1 MPVSSSWST
10 STTHDPVATTSLDL
24 TTPATSRADGL
35 DFAPQ
40 AAAPSPSRAHRW
52 PCRIKIP
59 HSCPLLEPHSSS
71 EPHPSMEQNM
81 EIILKALQD
90 LRQDNL
96 ELRQDNLRTNA
107 RLDDL
112 TTSILRQNEAPH
124 MEDTEEG
131 HNAIPN
137 RPPRQGHPYR
147 GQDHFHR
154 DQDEGMRGV
163 KVEAPTFDGCLD
175 PWVFTDWLRQME
187 HFFEWYN
194 WAENKKVRFAK
205 MKLIG
210 RAQLYWDEITNN
222 LARRQEPPI
231 SDWPEMKQA
240 LSRNYLPTTYKST
253 LLEKWDNL
261 RQGPRSV
268 IDYIEQFQEYKRRCQ
283 IVEEEVVTL
292 GRLKKGLNDDL
303 RRELIIRGVTSL
315 DQAYDLAKNCELAA
329 KTPFMRRSDF
339 RGTTNNLHPSS
350 NRPPRTGPTPTPV
363 GKDVKGKE
371 VARDPS
377 KPNTRTQC
385 FKCQGFGHVAAQCP
399 NRTLFITEDECEDD
413 LEEEVYEPECL
424 EDLDDYEGDTKC
436 LGCIRVISPH
446 ASLPEDATDGP
457 RLIVV
462 RCALTLPKE
471 SEDWR
476 RSNIFHTYVKCGST
490 NCKVIID
497 SGSCINAVSSNLV
510 TRLGV
515 KLIPHP
521 NPYKVS
527 WVDTSSIDIKE
538 RCLLP
543 IQFMSYKDEIWC
555 DVIPMDVGHVILED
569 AQPILKEFC
578 DIFPDE
584 LPDELPPM
592 RDIQHAIDFT
602 PGAALPN
609 LPHYRM
615 NPTEHGELR
624 RQINDLLHKGFLR
637 ESLSPCAVP
646 ALLTP
651 KKDGSWRMCV
661 DSRAINK
668 ITVKYRFPIPRLD
681 DMLDMMAG
689 ATIFSKIDL
698 KSGYHQIR
706 IRVSADPQK
715 IKAIVDWPE
724 PKNIHEVRSFHG
736 LATFYRRFI
745 RGFSTIMAP
754 ITDCIGG
761 VLSQERHPIAYF
773 SEKLNDAKLRY
784 STYDKEFYAV
794 VQALRHWSHYL
805 LPKEFVI
812 YSDHDALR
820 HLNSQKKL
828 NFRHASWV
836 EYLQRYNFSL
846 KHKAGIEN
854 KAADALSRRVT
865 LLSMMSTNIT
875 GFERLRDEYESCPD
889 FGQVHATLSSAPHPT
904 IEDYTIQN
912 GYLFKANKLC
922 IPRTSVR
929 DFLVWELHAGGLA
942 GHFGRDKTI
951 EEVERQFYWPG
962 LKRDVAKIIGHC
974 RQCQLAKHRK
984 QNVGL
989 YTPLPVPDR
998 PWQDVSMDFVLG
1010 LPRTLKKH
1018 DSIFVVVDRFSK
1030 MAHFI
1035 PCSKTSDASKIA
1047 KLYFDE
1053 IVKLYGLPKTI
1064 VSDRDVRFMS
1074 YFWKTL
1080 WHLVGTKLKFSAAYH
1095 PQTDGQTEVVN
1106 RSLGNLLRCLVGDH
1120 ARTWDSILPIAQF
1133 AYNNSV
1139 NRTIGMS
1146 PFEVVHGYKARK
1158 PLDLLPMSPQVR
1170 MSESAEAFARH
1181 VHDLHKDISTRIHL
1195 SNTRYKVQA
1204 DSRRRHL
1211 EFAVGDYVMI
1221 RIRPERFPS
1230 GTVKKLQARSAGPFK
1245 VLKRIGS
1252 NAYVIEL
1259 PPDYGISST
1268 FNIED
1273 LIAYK
1278 GPATIPDDPF
1288 TEPSPTPTISPDFDP
1303 IPPNIPPTHKE
1314 SIDAILDEQVV
1325 FTRDGTVQ
1333 RFLVRWHGR
1342 PESDCT
1348 WIAREDLQQLDPDLL
1363 EYYQSRIDALPST
1376 SYRPPITRVYGRRKK
1391 PSVPP
1396 VTLWL
1401 DDDDSFAV

>member
-1 MPVSSSWST
+1 
-10 STTHDPVATTSLDL
+10 
-24 TTPATSRADGL
+24 
-35 DFAPQ
+35 
-40 AAAPSPSRAHRW
+40 
-52 PCRIKIP
+52 
-59 HSCPLLEPHSSS
+59 
-71 EPHPSMEQNM
+71 MEQNM

-131 HNAIPN
+131 HDAIPN

-413 LEEEVYEPECL
+413 LEEEV
-424 EDLDDYEGDTKC
+424 
-436 LGCIRVISPH
+436 
-446 ASLPEDATDGP
+446 
-457 RLIVV
+457 
-462 RCALTLPKE
+462 
-471 SEDWR
+471 
-476 RSNIFHTYVKCGST
+476 
-490 NCKVIID
+490 IID
-497 SGSCINAVSSNLV
+497 SGSCINAVSSSLV

-555 DVIPMDVGHVILED
+555 DVIPMDVGHVILGRPWLYDLDVTIYGRTNSCSFTFKGKKIKLNPLQPRHITEGKKREESKGKGLHIISPKVTERL
-569 AQPILKEFC
+569 PILKEFC

-609 LPHYRM
+609 LA
-615 NPTEHGELR
+615 
-624 RQINDLLHKGFLR
+624 
-637 ESLSPCAVP
+637 SLSDESPLSMECDA
-646 ALLTP
+646 
-651 KKDGSWRMCV
+651 
-661 DSRAINK
+661 
-668 ITVKYRFPIPRLD
+668 
-681 DMLDMMAG
+681 
-689 ATIFSKIDL
+689 
-698 KSGYHQIR
+698 SGL
-706 IRVSADPQK
+706 
-715 IKAIVDWPE
+715 
-724 PKNIHEVRSFHG
+724 G
-736 LATFYRRFI
+736 
-745 RGFSTIMAP
+745 
-754 ITDCIGG
+754 IGG

-794 VQALRHWSHYL
+794 LGRVLAALQS
-805 LPKEFVI
+805 F
-812 YSDHDALR
+812 A
-820 HLNSQKKL
+820 
-828 NFRHASWV
+828 
-836 EYLQRYNFSL
+836 L

-922 IPRTSVR
+922 IPRTP
-929 DFLVWELHAGGLA
+929 
-942 GHFGRDKTI
+942 
-951 EEVERQFYWPG
+951 Q
-962 LKRDVAKIIGHC
+962 
-974 RQCQLAKHRK
+974 
-984 QNVGL
+984 
-989 YTPLPVPDR
+989 
-998 PWQDVSMDFVLG
+998 
-1010 LPRTLKKH
+1010 
-1018 DSIFVVVDRFSK
+1018 
-1030 MAHFI
+1030 
-1035 PCSKTSDASKIA
+1035 DASKIA

-1259 PPDYGISST
+1259 PPDYGMEQFSVSWFDGT
-1268 FNIED
+1268 
-1273 LIAYK
+1273 
-1278 GPATIPDDPF
+1278 DDQSQIVHGLPL
-1288 TEPSPTPTISPDFDP
+1288 ERNS
-1303 IPPNIPPTHKE
+1303 
-1314 SIDAILDEQVV
+1314 
-1325 FTRDGTVQ
+1325 TRDAGLMKPSV
-1333 RFLVRWHGR
+1333 
-1342 PESDCT
+1342 P
-1348 WIAREDLQQLDPDLL
+1348 PDLTL
-1363 EYYQSRIDALPST
+1363 WST
-1376 SYRPPITRVYGRRKK
+1376 SYRPPITTSLRTQEETFSSSCDLMVGRRRFICCLTDDHLILLDRVESSST
-1391 PSVPP
+1391 PGELVRTP
-1396 VTLWL
+1396 VITPDYFPLF
-1401 DDDDSFAV
+1401 S

>member
-1 MPVSSSWST
+1 
-10 STTHDPVATTSLDL
+10 VATTKFESVQGDEWK
-24 TTPATSRADGL
+24 TAFKTKDGL
-35 DFAPQ
+35 YEWLVMPFGLSN
-40 AAAPSPSRAHRW
+40 APSTFMRVMTQVLRPFMGKFVVVYFDDILIYSKSKDQHLT
-52 PCRIKIP
+52 
-59 HSCPLLEPHSSS
+59 HLEQVCTALRKESLYANLKKCSFFTDKVIFLGFVVSS
-71 EPHPSMEQNM
+71 E
-81 EIILKALQD
+81 
-90 LRQDNL
+90 
-96 ELRQDNLRTNA
+96 
-107 RLDDL
+107 
-112 TTSILRQNEAPH
+112 
-124 MEDTEEG
+124 G
-131 HNAIPN
+131 
-137 RPPRQGHPYR
+137 
-147 GQDHFHR
+147 
-154 DQDEGMRGV
+154 
-163 KVEAPTFDGCLD
+163 
-175 PWVFTDWLRQME
+175 
-187 HFFEWYN
+187 
-194 WAENKKVRFAK
+194 
-205 MKLIG
+205 
-210 RAQLYWDEITNN
+210 
-222 LARRQEPPI
+222 
-231 SDWPEMKQA
+231 
-240 LSRNYLPTTYKST
+240 
-253 LLEKWDNL
+253 
-261 RQGPRSV
+261 
-268 IDYIEQFQEYKRRCQ
+268 
-283 IVEEEVVTL
+283 
-292 GRLKKGLNDDL
+292 
-303 RRELIIRGVTSL
+303 
-315 DQAYDLAKNCELAA
+315 
-329 KTPFMRRSDF
+329 
-339 RGTTNNLHPSS
+339 
-350 NRPPRTGPTPTPV
+350 
-363 GKDVKGKE
+363 
-371 VARDPS
+371 
-377 KPNTRTQC
+377 
-385 FKCQGFGHVAAQCP
+385 
-399 NRTLFITEDECEDD
+399 
-413 LEEEVYEPECL
+413 
-424 EDLDDYEGDTKC
+424 
-436 LGCIRVISPH
+436 
-446 ASLPEDATDGP
+446 
-457 RLIVV
+457 
-462 RCALTLPKE
+462 
-471 SEDWR
+471 
-476 RSNIFHTYVKCGST
+476 
-490 NCKVIID
+490 
-497 SGSCINAVSSNLV
+497 
-510 TRLGV
+510 
-515 KLIPHP
+515 
-521 NPYKVS
+521 
-527 WVDTSSIDIKE
+527 
-538 RCLLP
+538 
-543 IQFMSYKDEIWC
+543 
-555 DVIPMDVGHVILED
+555 
-569 AQPILKEFC
+569 
-578 DIFPDE
+578 
-584 LPDELPPM
+584 
-592 RDIQHAIDFT
+592 
-602 PGAALPN
+602 
-609 LPHYRM
+609 
-615 NPTEHGELR
+615 
-624 RQINDLLHKGFLR
+624 
-637 ESLSPCAVP
+637 
-646 ALLTP
+646 
-651 KKDGSWRMCV
+651 
-661 DSRAINK
+661 
-668 ITVKYRFPIPRLD
+668 
-681 DMLDMMAG
+681 
-689 ATIFSKIDL
+689 
-698 KSGYHQIR
+698 
-706 IRVSADPQK
+706 VSADPQK

-745 RGFSTIMAP
+745 HGFSTIMAP
-754 ITDCIGG
+754 ITDCMKQGEFKWSKAATRAFGEVKKKMTEAPVMRLPDFTKLFEVECDASGLGIGG

-794 VQALRHWSHYL
+794 VQALRHWCHYL

-836 EYLQRYNFSL
+836 EYLQRYSFAL

-865 LLSMMSTNIT
+865 LLSMMSTNVT

-889 FGQVHATLSSAPHPT
+889 FGKLHATLSSAPHPT
-904 IEDYTIQN
+904 IEDYTIQD

-1181 VHDLHKDISTRIHL
+1181 VHDLHKDISNRIHS

-1259 PPDYGISST
+1259 PSDYGISST

-1273 LIAYK
+1273 LVAYK

-1288 TEPSPTPTISPDFDP
+1288 TEPPLPPPLALTLTPSPQTSHPHIKNLLMLFWMSRLFSPGM
-1303 IPPNIPPTHKE
+1303 
-1314 SIDAILDEQVV
+1314 EQFSVSW
-1325 FTRDGTVQ
+1325 FDGTDDQSQIV
-1333 RFLVRWHGR
+1333 HGL
-1342 PESDCT
+1342 PERTYSSST
-1348 WIAREDLQQLDPDLL
+1348 QTYWSTTRAALMPFHRRVI
-1363 EYYQSRIDALPST
+1363 ALPLHEFT
-1376 SYRPPITRVYGRRKK
+1376 GAGRNIQF
-1391 PSVPP
+1391 
-1396 VTLWL
+1396 LL
-1401 DDDDSFAV
+1401 

>member
-1 MPVSSSWST
+1 MV
-10 STTHDPVATTSLDL
+10 VA
-24 TTPATSRADGL
+24 
-35 DFAPQ
+35 
-40 AAAPSPSRAHRW
+40 
-52 PCRIKIP
+52 
-59 HSCPLLEPHSSS
+59 
-71 EPHPSMEQNM
+71 
-81 EIILKALQD
+81 
-90 LRQDNL
+90 
-96 ELRQDNLRTNA
+96 
-107 RLDDL
+107 
-112 TTSILRQNEAPH
+112 
-124 MEDTEEG
+124 
-131 HNAIPN
+131 
-137 RPPRQGHPYR
+137 
-147 GQDHFHR
+147 
-154 DQDEGMRGV
+154 V
-163 KVEAPTFDGCLD
+163 
-175 PWVFTDWLRQME
+175 
-187 HFFEWYN
+187 
-194 WAENKKVRFAK
+194 
-205 MKLIG
+205 
-210 RAQLYWDEITNN
+210 
-222 LARRQEPPI
+222 LARDIWMWE
-231 SDWPEMKQA
+231 A
-240 LSRNYLPTTYKST
+240 
-253 LLEKWDNL
+253 
-261 RQGPRSV
+261 
-268 IDYIEQFQEYKRRCQ
+268 FRRDGGSAARHG
-283 IVEEEVVTL
+283 I
-292 GRLKKGLNDDL
+292 GKG
-303 RRELIIRGVTSL
+303 GW
-315 DQAYDLAKNCELAA
+315 LAA
-329 KTPFMRRSDF
+329 
-339 RGTTNNLHPSS
+339 L
-350 NRPPRTGPTPTPV
+350 
-363 GKDVKGKE
+363 
-371 VARDPS
+371 
-377 KPNTRTQC
+377 
-385 FKCQGFGHVAAQCP
+385 
-399 NRTLFITEDECEDD
+399 
-413 LEEEVYEPECL
+413 
-424 EDLDDYEGDTKC
+424 
-436 LGCIRVISPH
+436 VISPH

-476 RSNIFHTYVKCGST
+476 RSNIFHTYVKCDST

-497 SGSCINAVSSNLV
+497 SGSCINAVSSSLV

-555 DVIPMDVGHVILED
+555 DVIPMDVGHVILGRPWLYDLDVTIYGRTNSCSFTFKGKKIKLNPLQPRHITEGKKREESKGKGLHIISPKVTERLVTKGATMFALMAREIEPIVHEAPLED

-706 IRVSADPQK
+706 IRPGDEWKTAFKTKDGLYEWLVMPFGLSNAPSTFMRVMTQVLRPFMGKFVVVYFDDILIYSKSKDQHLTHLEQVCTALRKESLYANLKKCSFFTDKVIFLGFVVSSEGVSADPQK

-754 ITDCIGG
+754 ITDCMKQGEFKWSKAATRAFEEVKRKMTEAPVMRLPDFTKLFEVECDASGVGIGG

-773 SEKLNDAKLRY
+773 SEKLNDAKLKY

-794 VQALRHWSHYL
+794 VQALRHWCHYCDAPNSDKANPVIPCGLGHMGPNEDVRDLSGGDCDAPNSDKSQMWLAFSLGCYNYL

-836 EYLQRYNFSL
+836 EYLQRYSFAL

-865 LLSMMSTNIT
+865 LLSMMSTNVT
-875 GFERLRDEYESCPD
+875 GFDRLRDEYESCPD
-889 FGQVHATLSSAPHPT
+889 FGKLHATLSSAPHPT
-904 IEDYTIQN
+904 IEDYTIQD

-1047 KLYFDE
+1047 QLYFDE

-1064 VSDRDVRFMS
+1064 VSDRDVKFMS

-1158 PLDLLPMSPQVR
+1158 PLDLLPMSPHVR

-1181 VHDLHKDISTRIHL
+1181 VHDLHKDISNRIHS

-1259 PPDYGISST
+1259 PSDYGISST

-1273 LIAYK
+1273 LVAYK

-1288 TEPSPTPTISPDFDP
+1288 IEPSPTPTISPDFDT

-1314 SIDAILDEQVV
+1314 SIDAILDEQVIL
-1325 FTRDGTVQ
+1325 TRDGTVQ

-1363 EYYQSRIDALPST
+1363 EHYQSRIDALPST
-1376 SYRPPITRVYGRRKK
+1376 SYRPPTTRVYRRRKK
-1391 PSVPP
+1391 HLVHP

>member
-1 MPVSSSWST
+1 MTKINLIYLPHEICAAAKAAAAEAAAKALIHTNIPHTNKPHRKTHHSPSLSAVKLSSATRSNPKPTNPHHQSPNLQIPNKTQPLSTYPNPGKSRSAPQATVSPPPEVNRAVHMPVSNT
-10 STTHDPVATTSLDL
+10 KHL
-24 TTPATSRADGL
+24 TWRTLR
-35 DFAPQ
+35 
-40 AAAPSPSRAHRW
+40 
-52 PCRIKIP
+52 
-59 HSCPLLEPHSSS
+59 
-71 EPHPSMEQNM
+71 
-81 EIILKALQD
+81 KA
-90 LRQDNL
+90 
-96 ELRQDNLRTNA
+96 
-107 RLDDL
+107 
-112 TTSILRQNEAPH
+112 
-124 MEDTEEG
+124 M
-131 HNAIPN
+131 NAIPN

-385 FKCQGFGHVAAQCP
+385 FKCQ
-399 NRTLFITEDECEDD
+399 
-413 LEEEVYEPECL
+413 EEVYEPECL

-497 SGSCINAVSSNLV
+497 SGSCINAVSSSLV

-555 DVIPMDVGHVILED
+555 DVIPMDVGHVILGRPWLYDLDVTIYGRTNSCSFTFKGKKIKLNPLQPRHITEGKKREESKGKGLHIISPKDPPED

-706 IRVSADPQK
+706 IRPGDEWKTAFKTKD
-715 IKAIVDWPE
+715 
-724 PKNIHEVRSFHG
+724 G
-736 LATFYRRFI
+736 LYEWLVMPFGLSNAPSTFMRVMTQVLRPFMGKRFI

-754 ITDCIGG
+754 ITDCMKQG
-761 VLSQERHPIAYF
+761 
-773 SEKLNDAKLRY
+773 
-784 STYDKEFYAV
+784 EFK
-794 VQALRHWSHYL
+794 WS
-805 LPKEFVI
+805 
-812 YSDHDALR
+812 
-820 HLNSQKKL
+820 
-828 NFRHASWV
+828 
-836 EYLQRYNFSL
+836 
-846 KHKAGIEN
+846 
-854 KAADALSRRVT
+854 KAATRA
-865 LLSMMSTNIT
+865 
-875 GFERLRDEYESCPD
+875 FEEVKRKMTE
-889 FGQVHATLSSAPHPT
+889 AP
-904 IEDYTIQN
+904 
-912 GYLFKANKLC
+912 ANKLC

-974 RQCQLAKHRK
+974 RQCQLAKHHSQKWLTSSR
-984 QNVGL
+984 
-989 YTPLPVPDR
+989 
-998 PWQDVSMDFVLG
+998 
-1010 LPRTLKKH
+1010 
-1018 DSIFVVVDRFSK
+1018 
-1030 MAHFI
+1030 
-1035 PCSKTSDASKIA
+1035 CSKTSDASKIA
-1047 KLYFDE
+1047 QLYFDE

-1064 VSDRDVRFMS
+1064 VSDRDVKFMS

-1080 WHLVGTKLKFSAAYH
+1080 WHLV
-1095 PQTDGQTEVVN
+1095 
-1106 RSLGNLLRCLVGDH
+1106 GNLLRCLVGDH

-1158 PLDLLPMSPQVR
+1158 PLDLLPMSPHVR

-1181 VHDLHKDISTRIHL
+1181 VHDLHKDISNR
-1195 SNTRYKVQA
+1195 
-1204 DSRRRHL
+1204 
-1211 EFAVGDYVMI
+1211 DYVMI

-1252 NAYVIEL
+1252 NAL
-1259 PPDYGISST
+1259 
-1268 FNIED
+1268 F
-1273 LIAYK
+1273 
-1278 GPATIPDDPF
+1278 
-1288 TEPSPTPTISPDFDP
+1288 
-1303 IPPNIPPTHKE
+1303 
-1314 SIDAILDEQVV
+1314 

-1376 SYRPPITRVYGRRKK
+1376 SYRPPTTRVYRRRKK
-1391 PSVPP
+1391 HLVHP

>member
-24 TTPATSRADGL
+24 TTPAGADGL

-40 AAAPSPSRAHRW
+40 AAAPSPSRAHRCMRLRSGRVVSD
-52 PCRIKIP
+52 PTFL
-59 HSCPLLEPHSSS
+59 STLEPHSSS

-490 NCKVIID
+490 NCKVGPWLYDLDVTIYGRTNSCSFTFKGKKIKLNPLQPRHIIEGKKREE
-497 SGSCINAVSSNLV
+497 SKGKGLHIISPKETERLV
-510 TRLGV
+510 TKGATMFALMARE
-515 KLIPHP
+515 I
-521 NPYKVS
+521 
-527 WVDTSSIDIKE
+527 E
-538 RCLLP
+538 P
-543 IQFMSYKDEIWC
+543 IVHED
-555 DVIPMDVGHVILED
+555 PPED

-706 IRVSADPQK
+706 IRPGDEWKTAFKTKDGVSADPQK

-773 SEKLNDAKLRY
+773 SEKLNDAKLKY

-794 VQALRHWSHYL
+794 LGLRTR
-805 LPKEFVI
+805 P
-812 YSDHDALR
+812 
-820 HLNSQKKL
+820 Q
-828 NFRHASWV
+828 
-836 EYLQRYNFSL
+836 
-846 KHKAGIEN
+846 
-854 KAADALSRRVT
+854 DALSRRVT
-865 LLSMMSTNIT
+865 LLSMMSTNVT
-875 GFERLRDEYESCPD
+875 GFDRLRDEYESCPD
-889 FGQVHATLSSAPHPT
+889 FGKLHATLSSAPHPT
-904 IEDYTIQN
+904 IEDYTIQD

-1047 KLYFDE
+1047 QLYFDE

-1064 VSDRDVRFMS
+1064 VSDRDVKFMS

-1158 PLDLLPMSPQVR
+1158 PLDLLPMSPHVR

-1181 VHDLHKDISTRIHL
+1181 VHDLHKDISNRIHS

-1259 PPDYGISST
+1259 PSDYALT
-1268 FNIED
+1268 
-1273 LIAYK
+1273 L
-1278 GPATIPDDPF
+1278 T
-1288 TEPSPTPTISPDFDP
+1288 PSPQTSHL
-1303 IPPNIPPTHKE
+1303 THKE
-1314 SIDAILDEQVV
+1314 SIDAILDEQVIL
-1325 FTRDGTVQ
+1325 TRDGTVQ

-1376 SYRPPITRVYGRRKK
+1376 SYRPPTTRVYRRRKK
-1391 PSVPP
+1391 HLVHP

>member
-1 MPVSSSWST
+1 
-10 STTHDPVATTSLDL
+10 
-24 TTPATSRADGL
+24 
-35 DFAPQ
+35 
-40 AAAPSPSRAHRW
+40 
-52 PCRIKIP
+52 
-59 HSCPLLEPHSSS
+59 
-71 EPHPSMEQNM
+71 
-81 EIILKALQD
+81 
-90 LRQDNL
+90 
-96 ELRQDNLRTNA
+96 
-107 RLDDL
+107 
-112 TTSILRQNEAPH
+112 
-124 MEDTEEG
+124 
-131 HNAIPN
+131 
-137 RPPRQGHPYR
+137 
-147 GQDHFHR
+147 
-154 DQDEGMRGV
+154 
-163 KVEAPTFDGCLD
+163 
-175 PWVFTDWLRQME
+175 
-187 HFFEWYN
+187 
-194 WAENKKVRFAK
+194 
-205 MKLIG
+205 
-210 RAQLYWDEITNN
+210 
-222 LARRQEPPI
+222 
-231 SDWPEMKQA
+231 
-240 LSRNYLPTTYKST
+240 
-253 LLEKWDNL
+253 
-261 RQGPRSV
+261 
-268 IDYIEQFQEYKRRCQ
+268 
-283 IVEEEVVTL
+283 
-292 GRLKKGLNDDL
+292 
-303 RRELIIRGVTSL
+303 
-315 DQAYDLAKNCELAA
+315 
-329 KTPFMRRSDF
+329 
-339 RGTTNNLHPSS
+339 
-350 NRPPRTGPTPTPV
+350 
-363 GKDVKGKE
+363 
-371 VARDPS
+371 
-377 KPNTRTQC
+377 
-385 FKCQGFGHVAAQCP
+385 
-399 NRTLFITEDECEDD
+399 
-413 LEEEVYEPECL
+413 
-424 EDLDDYEGDTKC
+424 
-436 LGCIRVISPH
+436 
-446 ASLPEDATDGP
+446 
-457 RLIVV
+457 
-462 RCALTLPKE
+462 
-471 SEDWR
+471 
-476 RSNIFHTYVKCGST
+476 
-490 NCKVIID
+490 
-497 SGSCINAVSSNLV
+497 
-510 TRLGV
+510 
-515 KLIPHP
+515 
-521 NPYKVS
+521 
-527 WVDTSSIDIKE
+527 
-538 RCLLP
+538 
-543 IQFMSYKDEIWC
+543 
-555 DVIPMDVGHVILED
+555 
-569 AQPILKEFC
+569 
-578 DIFPDE
+578 
-584 LPDELPPM
+584 M

-602 PGAALPN
+602 LGAALPN

-624 RQINDLLHKGFLR
+624 RQIDDLLHKGFLR

-681 DMLDMMAG
+681 DMLDMIAE

-706 IRVSADPQK
+706 IRPGDEWKTAFKTKDGLYEWLVMPFGLSNAPSTFMRVMTQVLRPFMGKFVVVYFDDILIYSKSKDQHLTHLAQVCTALRKESLYANLKKCSFFTDKVIFLGFVVSSEGVSADPQK

-745 RGFSTIMAP
+745 RGFSTIITP
-754 ITDCIGG
+754 ITDCMKQGEFKWSKAATRAFEEVKRKMTKAPVMRLPDFTKLFEVECDASGVGIGG
-761 VLSQERHPIAYF
+761 VLNQEHHPIAYF
-773 SEKLNDAKLRY
+773 SEKLNDAKLKY

-794 VQALRHWSHYL
+794 VQALRHWCHYL

-836 EYLQRYNFSL
+836 EYLQRYSFSL

-854 KAADALSRRVT
+854 KVADAFSRRVT
-865 LLSMMSTNIT
+865 LLSMMSTNVT

-889 FGQVHATLSSAPHPT
+889 FGKLHATLSSAPYPT
-904 IEDYTIQN
+904 IEDYTIQD
-912 GYLFKANKLC
+912 GYLFKANKLF

-989 YTPLPVPDR
+989 YTPLLVPDR

-1030 MAHFI
+1030 MDHFI

-1047 KLYFDE
+1047 QLYFDE

-1064 VSDRDVRFMS
+1064 VSDRDVKFMS

-1106 RSLGNLLRCLVGDH
+1106 RSLGNLLRCLMGDH

-1133 AYNNSV
+1133 AYNNSI

-1181 VHDLHKDISTRIHL
+1181 VHNLHKDISNRIHL

-1211 EFAVGDYVMI
+1211 EFVVGDYVMI
-1221 RIRPERFPS
+1221 RIRPKRFPS

-1252 NAYVIEL
+1252 NTYVIEL
-1259 PPDYGISST
+1259 LSDYGISST

-1273 LIAYK
+1273 LVAYK

-1288 TEPSPTPTISPDFDP
+1288 IEPSPTPTISPDFDT

-1314 SIDAILDEQVV
+1314 SIDAILDEQVIL
-1325 FTRDGTVQ
+1325 TRDGTVQ

-1342 PESDCT
+1342 SESDCT

-1363 EYYQSRIDALPST
+1363 EYYQSRIDALPSM
-1376 SYRPPITRVYGRRKK
+1376 SYRPPTTRVYRHRKK
-1391 PSVPP
+1391 HLVHP

>member
-1 MPVSSSWST
+1 
-10 STTHDPVATTSLDL
+10 
-24 TTPATSRADGL
+24 
-35 DFAPQ
+35 
-40 AAAPSPSRAHRW
+40 
-52 PCRIKIP
+52 
-59 HSCPLLEPHSSS
+59 
-71 EPHPSMEQNM
+71 M
-81 EIILKALQD
+81 EIIMKALQD

-112 TTSILRQNEAPH
+112 TTSILRRNEAPH

-131 HNAIPN
+131 HDAIPN

-187 HFFEWYN
+187 HFFRMD
-194 WAENKKVRFAK
+194 K
-205 MKLIG
+205 
-210 RAQLYWDEITNN
+210 ITNN

-268 IDYIEQFQEYKRRCQ
+268 IDYIEQFQKYKRRCQ
-283 IVEEEVVTL
+283 IVEEEVVTF

-350 NRPPRTGPTPTPV
+350 NRPPKTGPTPTPI

-424 EDLDDYEGDTKC
+424 EDFDDYEGDTKC
-436 LGCIRVISPH
+436 LGCIRVISLH

-476 RSNIFHTYVKCGST
+476 RNNIFHTYVKCGST

-497 SGSCINAVSSNLV
+497 SGSCINAVSSSLV

-515 KLIPHP
+515 KPIPHP

-555 DVIPMDVGHVILED
+555 DVIPMDVGHVIL
-569 AQPILKEFC
+569 
-578 DIFPDE
+578 
-584 LPDELPPM
+584 
-592 RDIQHAIDFT
+592 
-602 PGAALPN
+602 
-609 LPHYRM
+609 
-615 NPTEHGELR
+615 
-624 RQINDLLHKGFLR
+624 
-637 ESLSPCAVP
+637 
-646 ALLTP
+646 
-651 KKDGSWRMCV
+651 
-661 DSRAINK
+661 
-668 ITVKYRFPIPRLD
+668 D
-681 DMLDMMAG
+681 DMLDMMVG

-706 IRVSADPQK
+706 IRLGDEWKTAFKTKDGLYEWLVMPFGLSNAPSTFMRVMTQVLRPFMGKFVVVYFDDILIYSKSKDQHLTHLEQVCTALRKESLYANLKKCSFFTDKVIFLNFVVSSEGVSADPQK

-754 ITDCIGG
+754 ITDCMKQGEFKWSKAATRAFEEVKRKMTEAPVMRLPDFTKLFEVECDASGVGIGG

-773 SEKLNDAKLRY
+773 SEKLNDAKLKY

-794 VQALRHWSHYL
+794 VQALRHWCHYL

-836 EYLQRYNFSL
+836 EYLQRYFFAL

-854 KAADALSRRVT
+854 KAADALSRQ
-865 LLSMMSTNIT
+865 
-875 GFERLRDEYESCPD
+875 D
-889 FGQVHATLSSAPHPT
+889 
-904 IEDYTIQN
+904 

-929 DFLVWELHAGGLA
+929 DFLVWELHVGGLA

-951 EEVERQFYWPG
+951 EE
-962 LKRDVAKIIGHC
+962 
-974 RQCQLAKHRK
+974 LAKHRK

-998 PWQDVSMDFVLG
+998 PWQD
-1010 LPRTLKKH
+1010 
-1018 DSIFVVVDRFSK
+1018 
-1030 MAHFI
+1030 
-1035 PCSKTSDASKIA
+1035 TSDASKIA
-1047 KLYFDE
+1047 QLYFDE

-1064 VSDRDVRFMS
+1064 VSDRDVKFMS

-1158 PLDLLPMSPQVR
+1158 PLDLLPMSPHVR

-1181 VHDLHKDISTRIHL
+1181 VHDLHKDISNRIH
-1195 SNTRYKVQA
+1195 SSKTRYKVQA

-1259 PPDYGISST
+1259 PSDYGISST

-1273 LIAYK
+1273 LVAYK
-1278 GPATIPDDPF
+1278 GPTTIPDDPF
-1288 TEPSPTPTISPDFDP
+1288 TEPSPTPTISPDFDT

-1314 SIDAILDEQVV
+1314 SIDAILDEQVIL
-1325 FTRDGTVQ
+1325 TRDGTVQ
-1333 RFLVRWHGR
+1333 RFLVLWHG
-1342 PESDCT
+1342 
-1348 WIAREDLQQLDPDLL
+1348 
-1363 EYYQSRIDALPST
+1363 
-1376 SYRPPITRVYGRRKK
+1376 
-1391 PSVPP
+1391 
-1396 VTLWL
+1396 
-1401 DDDDSFAV
+1401 

>member
-1 MPVSSSWST
+1 
-10 STTHDPVATTSLDL
+10 
-24 TTPATSRADGL
+24 
-35 DFAPQ
+35 
-40 AAAPSPSRAHRW
+40 
-52 PCRIKIP
+52 
-59 HSCPLLEPHSSS
+59 
-71 EPHPSMEQNM
+71 M
-81 EIILKALQD
+81 EIIMKALQD
-90 LRQDNL
+90 
-96 ELRQDNLRTNA
+96 LRQDNLRTNA

-112 TTSILRQNEAPH
+112 TTSILRWHEAPH

-131 HNAIPN
+131 HDAIPN

-175 PWVFTDWLRQME
+175 PWVFTDW
-187 HFFEWYN
+187 
-194 WAENKKVRFAK
+194 
-205 MKLIG
+205 
-210 RAQLYWDEITNN
+210 AQLYWDEITNN
-222 LARRQEPPI
+222 LARRQEPLI

-329 KTPFMRRSDF
+329 KTPFMRRLDF
-339 RGTTNNLHPSS
+339 RGTTN
-350 NRPPRTGPTPTPV
+350 NRPPRTGPTPTTV

-446 ASLPEDATDGP
+446 GNLPEDATDVP

-497 SGSCINAVSSNLV
+497 SGSCINAVSSSLV

-578 DIFPDE
+578 DIFLDE
-584 LPDELPPM
+584 LPNELPPM

-624 RQINDLLHKGFLR
+624 RQIDDLLHKGFLR

-706 IRVSADPQK
+706 IRPGDEWKTAFKTKDGLYEWLVMPFGLSNAPSTFMRVMTQVLRPFMGKFVVVYFDDILIYSKSKDQHLTHLEQVCTALRKESLYANLKKCSFFTDKVIFLGFVVSSEGVSADPQK

-745 RGFSTIMAP
+745 RGFSTIITP
-754 ITDCIGG
+754 ITDCMKQGEFKWSKAATRAFEEVKRKMTKAPVMRLPDFTKLFEVECDASGVGIGG
-761 VLSQERHPIAYF
+761 
-773 SEKLNDAKLRY
+773 
-784 STYDKEFYAV
+784 EFYAV
-794 VQALRHWSHYL
+794 VQALRHWCHYL

-836 EYLQRYNFSL
+836 EYLQRYSFAL

-854 KAADALSRRVT
+854 KVADAFSRRVT
-865 LLSMMSTNIT
+865 LLSMMSTNVT

-889 FGQVHATLSSAPHPT
+889 FGKLHATLSSAPHPT
-904 IEDYTIQN
+904 IEDYTIQD

-989 YTPLPVPDR
+989 YTPLLVPDR

-1047 KLYFDE
+1047 QLYFDE

-1064 VSDRDVRFMS
+1064 VSDRDVKFMS

-1080 WHLVGTKLKFSAAYH
+1080 VALSW
-1095 PQTDGQTEVVN
+1095 
-1106 RSLGNLLRCLVGDH
+1106 CLMGDH

-1181 VHDLHKDISTRIHL
+1181 VHDLHKDISNRIHS

-1259 PPDYGISST
+1259 PSDYGISST

-1273 LIAYK
+1273 LVAYK

-1288 TEPSPTPTISPDFDP
+1288 IEPSPTPTISPDFDT

-1314 SIDAILDEQVV
+1314 SIDAILDEQVIL
-1325 FTRDGTVQ
+1325 TRDGTVQ

-1376 SYRPPITRVYGRRKK
+1376 SYRPPTTRVYRRRKK
-1391 PSVPP
+1391 HLVHP

>member
-1 MPVSSSWST
+1 METAFKTKDGLYEWMVMPFGLSNAPSTFMRVMTQVLRPFMGKFVVVYFDDILIYSKSKDQHVTHLEQVCTALRKESLYANLKKCSFFTDKVIFLGFVVSS
-10 STTHDPVATTSLDL
+10 
-24 TTPATSRADGL
+24 
-35 DFAPQ
+35 
-40 AAAPSPSRAHRW
+40 
-52 PCRIKIP
+52 
-59 HSCPLLEPHSSS
+59 
-71 EPHPSMEQNM
+71 
-81 EIILKALQD
+81 
-90 LRQDNL
+90 
-96 ELRQDNLRTNA
+96 
-107 RLDDL
+107 
-112 TTSILRQNEAPH
+112 
-124 MEDTEEG
+124 EG
-131 HNAIPN
+131 
-137 RPPRQGHPYR
+137 
-147 GQDHFHR
+147 
-154 DQDEGMRGV
+154 
-163 KVEAPTFDGCLD
+163 
-175 PWVFTDWLRQME
+175 
-187 HFFEWYN
+187 
-194 WAENKKVRFAK
+194 
-205 MKLIG
+205 
-210 RAQLYWDEITNN
+210 
-222 LARRQEPPI
+222 
-231 SDWPEMKQA
+231 
-240 LSRNYLPTTYKST
+240 
-253 LLEKWDNL
+253 
-261 RQGPRSV
+261 
-268 IDYIEQFQEYKRRCQ
+268 
-283 IVEEEVVTL
+283 
-292 GRLKKGLNDDL
+292 
-303 RRELIIRGVTSL
+303 
-315 DQAYDLAKNCELAA
+315 
-329 KTPFMRRSDF
+329 
-339 RGTTNNLHPSS
+339 
-350 NRPPRTGPTPTPV
+350 
-363 GKDVKGKE
+363 
-371 VARDPS
+371 
-377 KPNTRTQC
+377 
-385 FKCQGFGHVAAQCP
+385 
-399 NRTLFITEDECEDD
+399 
-413 LEEEVYEPECL
+413 
-424 EDLDDYEGDTKC
+424 
-436 LGCIRVISPH
+436 
-446 ASLPEDATDGP
+446 
-457 RLIVV
+457 
-462 RCALTLPKE
+462 
-471 SEDWR
+471 
-476 RSNIFHTYVKCGST
+476 
-490 NCKVIID
+490 
-497 SGSCINAVSSNLV
+497 
-510 TRLGV
+510 
-515 KLIPHP
+515 
-521 NPYKVS
+521 
-527 WVDTSSIDIKE
+527 
-538 RCLLP
+538 
-543 IQFMSYKDEIWC
+543 
-555 DVIPMDVGHVILED
+555 
-569 AQPILKEFC
+569 
-578 DIFPDE
+578 
-584 LPDELPPM
+584 
-592 RDIQHAIDFT
+592 
-602 PGAALPN
+602 
-609 LPHYRM
+609 
-615 NPTEHGELR
+615 
-624 RQINDLLHKGFLR
+624 
-637 ESLSPCAVP
+637 
-646 ALLTP
+646 
-651 KKDGSWRMCV
+651 
-661 DSRAINK
+661 
-668 ITVKYRFPIPRLD
+668 
-681 DMLDMMAG
+681 
-689 ATIFSKIDL
+689 
-698 KSGYHQIR
+698 
-706 IRVSADPQK
+706 VSADPQK

-754 ITDCIGG
+754 ITDCMKQGEFTWSTAATRAFGEVKKKMTEAPVMRLPDFTKLFEVECDASGLGIGG

-836 EYLQRYNFSL
+836 EYLQRYNFAL

-904 IEDYTIQN
+904 IEDYTIQD

-1064 VSDRDVRFMS
+1064 VSDRDVKFMS

-1158 PLDLLPMSPQVR
+1158 PLDLLPMSPHVR

-1181 VHDLHKDISTRIHL
+1181 VHDLHKDISNRIHS

-1259 PPDYGISST
+1259 PSDYGISST

-1288 TEPSPTPTISPDFDP
+1288 TEPSPTPTISPDFDT

-1314 SIDAILDEQVV
+1314 SIDAILDEQVIL
-1325 FTRDGTVQ
+1325 TRDGTVQ

-1376 SYRPPITRVYGRRKK
+1376 SYRPPTTRVYRTQEETFSSSCDLMAGRRRFICCLTEDHLVLLDRVE
-1391 PSVPP
+1391 SFPP
-1396 VTLWL
+1396 RESWCGHQ
-1401 DDDDSFAV
+1401 

>member
-1 MPVSSSWST
+1 MRLRSGRVVSDPTFLST
-10 STTHDPVATTSLDL
+10 
-24 TTPATSRADGL
+24 
-35 DFAPQ
+35 
-40 AAAPSPSRAHRW
+40 
-52 PCRIKIP
+52 
-59 HSCPLLEPHSSS
+59 LEPHSSS

-81 EIILKALQD
+81 EIIMKALQD

-112 TTSILRQNEAPH
+112 TTSILRRHEAPH

-131 HNAIPN
+131 HDAIPN

-154 DQDEGMRGV
+154 DQDEGMKRS
-163 KVEAPTFDGCLD
+163 ENARTF
-175 PWVFTDWLRQME
+175 E
-187 HFFEWYN
+187 
-194 WAENKKVRFAK
+194 
-205 MKLIG
+205 
-210 RAQLYWDEITNN
+210 
-222 LARRQEPPI
+222 EPPI
-231 SDWPEMKQA
+231 
-240 LSRNYLPTTYKST
+240 TFT
-253 LLEKWDNL
+253 LRVTDLL
-261 RQGPRSV
+261 GP
-268 IDYIEQFQEYKRRCQ
+268 
-283 IVEEEVVTL
+283 
-292 GRLKKGLNDDL
+292 
-303 RRELIIRGVTSL
+303 
-315 DQAYDLAKNCELAA
+315 
-329 KTPFMRRSDF
+329 
-339 RGTTNNLHPSS
+339 
-350 NRPPRTGPTPTPV
+350 GPTPTPI

-377 KPNTRTQC
+377 KPNNRTQC

-399 NRTLFITEDECEDD
+399 NRTLFITEDD
-413 LEEEVYEPECL
+413 LEKEVYEPECL

-436 LGCIRVISPH
+436 LECIRVISPH
-446 ASLPEDATDGP
+446 ENLPEDATDGP

-462 RCALTLPKE
+462 
-471 SEDWR
+471 
-476 RSNIFHTYVKCGST
+476 
-490 NCKVIID
+490 
-497 SGSCINAVSSNLV
+497 SGSCINAVSSSLV

-538 RCLLP
+538 RCLLS
-543 IQFMSYKDEIWC
+543 IQFMSYKDKIWC

-578 DIFPDE
+578 DIFPNE
-584 LPDELPPM
+584 LPNELPPM

-602 PGAALPN
+602 PGATLPN

-624 RQINDLLHKGFLR
+624 QQIDDLLHKGFLR

-661 DSRAINK
+661 DSHAINK
-668 ITVKYRFPIPRLD
+668 IT
-681 DMLDMMAG
+681 
-689 ATIFSKIDL
+689 IDL

-706 IRVSADPQK
+706 IRPGDEWKTAFKTKDGLYEWMVMPFGLSNAPSTFMRVMTQVLRPFMGKFVVVYFDDILIYSKSKDQHVTHLEQVCTALRKESLYANLKKCSFFTDKVIFLGFVVSSEGVSADPQK

-724 PKNIHEVRSFHG
+724 PKNIYEVWSFHG

-754 ITDCIGG
+754 ITDCMKQGEFKWSKAATSSIWGSIGG

-794 VQALRHWSHYL
+794 VQALRHWCHYL

-812 YSDHDALR
+812 YSDHDALH

-836 EYLQRYNFSL
+836 EYLQRYNFAL

-904 IEDYTIQN
+904 IEDYTIQD

-942 GHFGRDKTI
+942 GHFGLDKTI

-974 RQCQLAKHRK
+974 RQC
-984 QNVGL
+984 
-989 YTPLPVPDR
+989 
-998 PWQDVSMDFVLG
+998 

-1035 PCSKTSDASKIA
+1035 PCSKTSNASKIA

-1080 WHLVGTKLKFSAAYH
+1080 WHLV
-1095 PQTDGQTEVVN
+1095 
-1106 RSLGNLLRCLVGDH
+1106 GNLLRCLVGDH

-1158 PLDLLPMSPQVR
+1158 PLDLLPYVP
-1170 MSESAEAFARH
+1170 
-1181 VHDLHKDISTRIHL
+1181 T
-1195 SNTRYKVQA
+1195 
-1204 DSRRRHL
+1204 
-1211 EFAVGDYVMI
+1211 GDYVMI

-1252 NAYVIEL
+1252 NALFSPGMEQFSVSWFDGTDDQSQIVHGL
-1259 PPDYGISST
+1259 PERTYSSST
-1268 FNIED
+1268 QTYWTTTRAA
-1273 LIAYK
+1273 LM
-1278 GPATIPDDPF
+1278 PF
-1288 TEPSPTPTISPDFDP
+1288 HCP
-1303 IPPNIPPTHKE
+1303 
-1314 SIDAILDEQVV
+1314 SIDELSPSHYTSLQTQEET
-1325 FTRDGTVQ
+1325 F
-1333 RFLVRWHGR
+1333 
-1342 PESDCT
+1342 SSSC
-1348 WIAREDLQQLDPDLL
+1348 DLMAGQ
-1363 EYYQSRIDALPST
+1363 
-1376 SYRPPITRVYGRRKK
+1376 
-1391 PSVPP
+1391 
-1396 VTLWL
+1396 
-1401 DDDDSFAV
+1401 